1 MTETL
6 DAIDAKILAIIQDD
20 AALSVAQVAE
30 MVGLSSSPCWR
41 RIKRMEEIGLI
52 LRRVTILDRQKL
64 GLDFEVYCSV
74 KLTQPSKQNL
84 DAFDRAVQAWPEV
97 VHCATVT
104 GSADY
109 QLHVI
114 TRDMRAF
121 DDFQR
126 EKMLSLGLISNIESR
141 IVIRGVKDTTAA
153 PLNLVH
159 PAPESAV

>member
-1 MTETL
+1 MAEAL
-6 DAIDAKILAIIQDD
+6 DAIDAHILEIIQDD
-20 AALSVAQVAE
+20 AALSVADVAE
-30 MVGLSSSPCWR
+30 KVGLSSSPCWR
-41 RIKRMEEIGLI
+41 RIKRMEDAGLI
-52 LRRVTILDRQKL
+52 LRRVTILDRDKL
-64 GLDFEVYCSV
+64 GLGFEVYCSV
-74 KLTQPSKQNL
+74 KLTLPSKENL
-84 DAFDRAVQAWPEV
+84 DAFDAAVQAWPEV

-153 PLNLVH
+153 PLNLIR
-159 PAPESAV
+159 PESAK

>member
-41 RIKRMEEIGLI
+41 RIKRMEDAGLI
-52 LRRVTILDRQKL
+52 KRRVTILNREKL
-64 GLDFEVYCSV
+64 GLGFEVFCSV
-74 KLTQPSKQNL
+74 KLTLPSKENL
-84 DAFDRAVQAWPEV
+84 DAFDRAVMGWPEV
-97 VHCATVT
+97 VQCATVT

-109 QLHVI
+109 QLRVI

-121 DDFQR
+121 DEFER
-126 EKMLSLGLISNIESR
+126 NEMLSLGLISNIESH
-141 IVIRGVKDTTAA
+141 IVIRGVKDTTAIA
-153 PLNLVH
+153 LNLIN
-159 PAPESAV
+159 AAV